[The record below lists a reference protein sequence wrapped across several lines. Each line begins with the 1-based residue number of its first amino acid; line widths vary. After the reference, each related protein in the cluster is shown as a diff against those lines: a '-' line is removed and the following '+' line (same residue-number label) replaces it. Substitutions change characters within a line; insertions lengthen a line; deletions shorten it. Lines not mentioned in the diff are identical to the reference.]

1 MLPQIWRHR
10 GALRGPSFEDFVDRF
25 FYGWPEINREN
36 TGGWSPRVDVH
47 ESDKEIY
54 LDVEL
59 PGIDKKDIKV
69 ELKDSTLTISG
80 ERTDERNVE
89 DSQSCRVERSYGH
102 FERSFSLPD
111 SVEPGKV
118 SAEYKNGVLSLTVP
132 KAEKALP
139 KEIQVTVK

>member
-1 MLPQIWRHR
+1 MLPEIWRHS
-10 GALRGPSFEDFVDRF
+10 GALKGPSFEDFVDRF
-25 FYGWPEINREN
+25 FYGWPTVSNEKN
-36 TGGWSPRVDVH
+36 GSWSPRVDVH

-69 ELKDSTLTISG
+69 ELKDNTLTISG
-80 ERTDERNVE
+80 ERFDERNVE
-89 DSQSCRVERSYGH
+89 DKHSCRVERSYGH
-102 FERSFSLPD
+102 FERSFGLPD
-111 SVEPGKV
+111 SVKSDKV